1 MILTGD
7 LITAEKAKEINLVSQ
22 ICEDD
27 DLMKESIDLAERIAS
42 ASPPAVRASLQT
54 LRMRITKGL
63 DAALQR
69 EADSQAHCYKTPEFA
84 EGLLAIIEKRTPK
97 F

>member
-7 LITAEKAKEINLVSQ
+7 LITSQAAKDINLVSQ

-27 DLMKESIDLAERIAS
+27 ELMKESIALAESIAS
-42 ASPPAVRASLQT
+42 ASPPAVRASLKT

-63 DAALQR
+63 DVALQR
-69 EADSQAHCYKTPEFA
+69 EADSQAHCYQTPEFA
-84 EGLLAIIEKRTPK
+84 EGLQAIIEKRRPK